1 MSEAKFTI
9 PLTLTAKVAA
19 RWRAEIEARV
29 AELFKERFP
38 PGSDGPPVGFDIGTL
53 YEQATC
59 EVAEKVKE
67 EIQATFQRDVDRFLG
82 REVGHPTLTGE
93 DES

>member
-1 MSEAKFTI
+1 MSEAKVTI

-38 PGSDGPPVGFDIGTL
+38 VGSDGPFDIGML
-53 YEQATC
+53 YEQATW